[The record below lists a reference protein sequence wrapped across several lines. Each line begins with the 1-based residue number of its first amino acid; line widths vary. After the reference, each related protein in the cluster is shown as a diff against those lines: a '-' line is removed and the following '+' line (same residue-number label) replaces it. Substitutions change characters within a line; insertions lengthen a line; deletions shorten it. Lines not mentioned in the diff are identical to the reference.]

1 MEENC
6 QIGFYYTLNHI
17 ITIIDESVQSY
28 FNAFI
33 ILFYKSLSVIEHSV
47 NQYFIVFDN
56 LFRYSL
62 GYPQVIF
69 LTFIVFLVL
78 LTFLMALKIIFK

>member
-1 MEENC
+1 MDNNC

-17 ITIIDESVQSY
+17 ITIINKSVQRY
-28 FNAFI
+28 FDAFI
-33 ILFYKSLSVIEHSV
+33 ILFYKSLCVIENSIDK
-47 NQYFIVFDN
+47 YFIIFDD

-69 LTFIVFLVL
+69 LTFIAFMIL
-78 LTFLMALKIIFK
+78 LTFLLTLKIIFK